1 MDPVIVEL
9 NCPKELSGGWL
20 YWPHWEDEPHT
31 HTHFLGSM
39 TCFDI
44 GKAIPKAHPRRTPSN
59 PWNMAS
65 LHGRVARKIVR
76 NLVSRVWQVVWRI
89 QFANFSA
96 PKRAHTHTHEI
107 RLEINTHPPTA
118 QPSDQPP
125 HRHPSAHPPTSCAL
139 KSWGKGRLNSDCR
152 TEADGKWKVEG
163 KVYSTTTKCITY
175 RQPDCTST
183 VLNSSQT
190 HDSPSVTFFRCI
202 NLLCSV

>member
-31 HTHFLGSM
+31 HTHTPTSLALWHALTSE
-39 TCFDI
+39 
-44 GKAIPKAHPRRTPSN
+44 KPSRKPIPEEPPSN

-96 PKRAHTHTHEI
+96 PQTSTHTHA
-107 RLEINTHPPTA
+107 RDTARNKHPPAHCTA
-118 QPSDQPP
+118 LGPTTPPPPIRPST
-125 HRHPSAHPPTSCAL
+125 HLVRFEVLRKRTL
-139 KSWGKGRLNSDCR
+139 K
-152 TEADGKWKVEG
+152 
-163 KVYSTTTKCITY
+163 
-175 RQPDCTST
+175 
-183 VLNSSQT
+183 
-190 HDSPSVTFFRCI
+190 
-202 NLLCSV
+202 

>member
-96 PKRAHTHTHEI
+96 PQTSTHTHA
-107 RLEINTHPPTA
+107 RDTARNKHPPAHCTA
-118 QPSDQPP
+118 LGPTTPPPPIRPST
-125 HRHPSAHPPTSCAL
+125 HLVRFEVLRKRTL
-139 KSWGKGRLNSDCR
+139 K
-152 TEADGKWKVEG
+152 
-163 KVYSTTTKCITY
+163 
-175 RQPDCTST
+175 
-183 VLNSSQT
+183 
-190 HDSPSVTFFRCI
+190 
-202 NLLCSV
+202 